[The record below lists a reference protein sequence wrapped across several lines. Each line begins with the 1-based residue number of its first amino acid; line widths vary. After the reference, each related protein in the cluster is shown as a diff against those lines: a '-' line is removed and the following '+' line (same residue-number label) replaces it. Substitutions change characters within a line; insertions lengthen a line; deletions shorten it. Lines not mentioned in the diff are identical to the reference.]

1 MKIEKDFYELINY
14 LKNDM
19 EELKLSLINYALIY
33 PKADK
38 ETLKFISDIL
48 NKSYSTCNMVID
60 GLDKIAYEH
69 TKQML
74 EEMWKNCVSKDGR
87 NAEVNKNEGK
97 KMG

>member
-33 PKADK
+33 PKEDK

-60 GLDKIAYEH
+60 GIDKIAYEH
-69 TKQML
+69 TMQML
-74 EEMWKNCVSKDGR
+74 KEYISKDGR

-97 KMG
+97 KMGKNHI